1 MKRKS
6 LVAMLVVFAMSVS
19 LLAGCGSKT
28 EKPAETTKKT
38 EESKDRM
45 KNGKQKFSQT
55 LKQVQNRTFYS
66 SSQTQMLSRLSKPAK
81 L

>member
-28 EKPAETTKKT
+28 ENLLKRQ
-38 EESKDRM
+38 KDR
-45 KNGKQKFSQT
+45 GK
-55 LKQVQNRTFYS
+55 
-66 SSQTQMLSRLSKPAK
+66 
-81 L
+81 

>member
-28 EKPAETTKKT
+28 EKPAETTKK
-38 EESKDRM
+38 DR
-45 KNGKQKFSQT
+45 GK
-55 LKQVQNRTFYS
+55 
-66 SSQTQMLSRLSKPAK
+66 
-81 L
+81 